1 MLVPPR
7 SVGHAPFPLCA
18 KTQRTPLLAC
28 LAVSVI
34 LLAGCGS
41 SGPATNSSGGNTPSV
56 APTATQRPP
65 YIYVAIGAS
74 ETFGT
79 GADNPKT
86 QNYPADLSVH
96 LPQGTRLDNLGYPGW
111 TAEDALSG
119 ELPIALDD
127 KPDLV
132 TVWLGTNDILQQ
144 VSLTDYQRSMDSILK
159 QLSADGHPHIAVA
172 NIPNLVLLPRF
183 YSADQTALTATIQQM
198 NAVVAHEVSTYHDIL
213 VDVYTHTSEVLGHP
227 DYLSG
232 DGLHPSTLGYQLI
245 ANLFYEVLM
254 ANGVI

>member
-1 MLVPPR
+1 
-7 SVGHAPFPLCA
+7 
-18 KTQRTPLLAC
+18 LLAC
-28 LAVSVI
+28 LVASVI
-34 LLAGCGS
+34 LFAGCGS
-41 SGPATNSSGGNTPSV
+41 SGPSTNSPGGGAPGA
-56 APTATQRPP
+56 APTPTQRPA

-86 QNYPADLSVH
+86 QNYPVDLSVH
-96 LPQGTRLDNLGYPGW
+96 LPQGTKLDNLGYPGW

-132 TVWLGTNDILQQ
+132 TVWLGTNDIIQQ
-144 VSLTDYQRSMDSILK
+144 VSLADYQRSMDSILK

-183 YSADQTALTATIQQM
+183 YNADQTALKTTIQQM

-213 VDVYTHTSEVLGHP
+213 VDIYTHTSEVLGHP
-227 DYLSG
+227 EYLSG

-254 ANGVI
+254 ANGII